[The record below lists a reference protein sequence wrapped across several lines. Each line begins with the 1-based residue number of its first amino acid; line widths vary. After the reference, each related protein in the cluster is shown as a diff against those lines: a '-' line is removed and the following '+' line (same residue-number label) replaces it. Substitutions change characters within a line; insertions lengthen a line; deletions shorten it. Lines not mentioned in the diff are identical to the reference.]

1 MSGGRLTIVGTGIQ
15 CGPQTTAE
23 ARHALQ
29 TAGKVFYLVANV
41 VAARWIHHLNPAAES
56 LADCYRS
63 GEPRRRAYQEM
74 EDRVLDA
81 VRGGLQVCVAF
92 YGHPGIFVRPS
103 HGMLRRAAEEGIPA
117 RLCPGVS
124 AEDCLF
130 VDLDVDPA
138 ANGCQSFEATDF
150 LLHRRRCDPRSA
162 LILWQVGGIG
172 HQIVP
177 QGKYDLAGLQLLT
190 EELLR
195 LYPEQHE
202 LVIYEAAELPLGG
215 PRIDRV
221 SLAGLPAA
229 RATTRSTL
237 YVPPLP
243 SGEPDPEMVALL
255 ERCLGRQT
263 AGSTCLDGSS

>member
-1 MSGGRLTIVGTGIQ
+1 MQAAS
-15 CGPQTTAE
+15 
-23 ARHALQ
+23 
-29 TAGKVFYLVANV
+29 KVFYLVANT
-41 VAARWIHHLNPAAES
+41 VAAHWIHHLNPAAES
-56 LADCYRS
+56 LADCYRP
-63 GEPRRRAYQEM
+63 GEPRRQAYREM

-81 VRGGLQVCVAF
+81 VRGGLRVCVAF

-103 HGMLRRAAEEGIPA
+103 HGMLRRATEEGIPA

-138 ANGCQSFEATDF
+138 ATGCQSFEATDF
-150 LLHRRRCDPRSA
+150 LLHRRRHDPRSA

-172 HQIVP
+172 HEIMP
-177 QGKYDLAGLQLLT
+177 QGAYDLAGLQLLT
-190 EELLR
+190 EELLC

-221 SLAGLPAA
+221 SLADLPGVP
-229 RATTRSTL
+229 ATTRSTL

-243 SGEPDPEMVALL
+243 AGEPDLAMVARL
-255 ERCLGRQT
+255 ERCLGRQIS
-263 AGSTCLDGSS
+263 GSTCPEG